1 MSSFFDEFQNELGG
15 DSLRFYENYNYGGQ
29 LTKRL
34 DDLQPSDLDTK
45 TLYEIIL
52 WKVNRFP
59 EIDTE
64 LLEEV
69 KTLGDLSPNQ
79 DKSYEQ
85 ARPVLEQLLR
95 IKGFRLPMASTL
107 LRFINPNVFQII
119 DVRANRVIYAK
130 RKTSIPNVTAKS
142 SQKQLKKAINYYF
155 DYLSTLHR
163 RSSPEFPFH
172 LADRL
177 LYLLDIQREKEDKR
191 KKS

>member
-1 MSSFFDEFQNELGG
+1 MSNFFDEFYTELGG
-15 DSLRFYENYNYGGQ
+15 DSLKFYKKYNYGGE

-34 DDLQPSDLDTK
+34 DDLKSSDLDIR

-59 EIDTE
+59 EIDSE
-64 LLEEV
+64 ILEEV
-69 KTLGDLSPNQ
+69 KALGDLSPNQ

-85 ARPVLEQLLR
+85 AKPVLEKLLR

-119 DVRANRVIYAK
+119 DVRANRVIYGK

-142 SQKQLKKAINYYF
+142 SQKQIDKAIEYYF
-155 DYLSTLHR
+155 KYLNTLHR

-191 KKS
+191 KKT